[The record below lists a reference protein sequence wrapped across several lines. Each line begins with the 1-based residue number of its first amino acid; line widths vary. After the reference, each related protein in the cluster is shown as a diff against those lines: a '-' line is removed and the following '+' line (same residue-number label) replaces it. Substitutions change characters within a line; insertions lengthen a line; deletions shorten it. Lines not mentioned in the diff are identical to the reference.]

1 MTTDPLSI
9 LSVRAEMKISSRRE
23 ELIGFGVASAGA
35 SVCGLAAVASALSLF
50 STEAVVAHV
59 FLGTLCA
66 LGALF
71 VGRAAVRGYRTLLF
85 KTMNDLNRMA
95 TLDLENQHFRGR
107 IWDMYFSSHLAGAA
121 AGESSGGSREGATLS
136 PAANVYTLNSKRKE
150 PFQ

>member
-23 ELIGFGVASAGA
+23 ELISYGAASSMATVG
-35 SVCGLAAVASALSLF
+35 GLAAVSCAISLF
-50 STEAVVAHV
+50 TSDAVVAHV
-59 FLGTLCA
+59 FLGTVSA

-71 VGRAAVRGYRTLLF
+71 FGRAAIRSYRTLLF
-85 KTMNDLNRMA
+85 KTMTDINSIA
-95 TLDLENQHFRGR
+95 TLTLENQHFRGR
-107 IWDMYFSSHLAGAA
+107 IWDMYFSSQQAGAA